1 MELVALLGMG
11 GLTFVAAAAQHLHTV
26 CSKGVRFVMT
36 DRSQPL
42 SDDGFA
48 GRSARALRNT
58 VESAAMYG
66 PAVVVLVLVAGQTFL
81 TEIAASV
88 YIVARAGFLLAYWA
102 GINRLRSAFWAAG
115 MAAIIVTYI
124 GAIAVLIP

>member
-1 MELVALLGMG
+1 MELVALLAIGA
-11 GLTFVAAAAQHLHTV
+11 FVFAAAAVQHLYTV
-26 CSKGVRFVMT
+26 RSKGVRFVMT
-36 DRSQPL
+36 ERSQPL
-42 SDDGFA
+42 PDDGFA

-81 TEIAASV
+81 TSVAASV

-102 GINRLRSAFWAAG
+102 GINGLRSAFWAAG
-115 MAAIIVTYI
+115 MAAIVVTYI
-124 GAIAVLIP
+124 GALAALIP